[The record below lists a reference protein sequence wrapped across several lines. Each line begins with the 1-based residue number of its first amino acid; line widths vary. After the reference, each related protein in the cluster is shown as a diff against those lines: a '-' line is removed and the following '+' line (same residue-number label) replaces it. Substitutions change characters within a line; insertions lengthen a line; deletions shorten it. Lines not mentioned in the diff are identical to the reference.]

1 MHGGGITI
9 LRLVLGV
16 VFLAHGLPKLL
27 PVFGGSP
34 AETAAMFEAS
44 GLQPA
49 LLLVLIV
56 GVIELFGGAAI
67 ILGVWTRFS
76 AILLA
81 INMGVAIW
89 KIHLPHGFFLNLSLE
104 PGVGHGYE
112 FAMVLLGGLVCLLL
126 SGPGAVSIDGYR
138 ARTGVTRSR
147 RISQPQP
154 KN

>member
-126 SGPGAVSIDGYR
+126 SGPGAVSMDGYR

>member
-112 FAMVLLGGLVCLLL
+112 FAMVLLGGLICLLL
-126 SGPGAVSIDGYR
+126 NGPGAVSIDGYR
-138 ARTGVTRSR
+138 ARTGASRSR
-147 RISQPQP
+147 RISQP
-154 KN
+154 

>member
-49 LLLVLIV
+49 LLLVLVV

-67 ILGVWTRFS
+67 ILGVWTRFA

-126 SGPGAVSIDGYR
+126 TGPGVVSIDGYR
-138 ARTGVTRSR
+138 ARTGAIRVR

-154 KN
+154 SK

>member
-49 LLLVLIV
+49 LLLVLTV

-67 ILGVWTRFS
+67 ILGVWTRFA

-126 SGPGAVSIDGYR
+126 NGPGAMSIDGYR
-138 ARTGVTRSR
+138 ARTGATRSR
-147 RISQPQP
+147 RISQPQT

>member
-34 AETAAMFEAS
+34 AETATMFEAS

-104 PGVGHGYE
+104 PGVWHGYE

-126 SGPGAVSIDGYR
+126 NGPGAVSIDGYR
-138 ARTGVTRSR
+138 ARTGATRSR

>member
-49 LLLVLIV
+49 LFLVLIV

-67 ILGVWTRFS
+67 ILGVWTRFA

>member
-34 AETAAMFEAS
+34 AETATMFEAS

-126 SGPGAVSIDGYR
+126 NGPGAVSIDGYR
-138 ARTGVTRSR
+138 ARTGATRSR

>member
-49 LLLVLIV
+49 LLLVLTV

-67 ILGVWTRFS
+67 ILGVWTRFA

-126 SGPGAVSIDGYR
+126 NGPGAVSIDGYR
-138 ARTGVTRSR
+138 ARTGATRSR

>member
-49 LLLVLIV
+49 LFLVLIV

-67 ILGVWTRFS
+67 ILGVWTRFA

-126 SGPGAVSIDGYR
+126 NGPGAVSIDRYR
-138 ARTGVTRSR
+138 ARTGATRPR
-147 RISQPQP
+147 RISQPPP

>member
-67 ILGVWTRFS
+67 ILGVWTRFA

-138 ARTGVTRSR
+138 ARTGATRSR

>member
-67 ILGVWTRFS
+67 ILGVWTRFA

-126 SGPGAVSIDGYR
+126 NGPGAVSIDGYR
-138 ARTGVTRSR
+138 ARTGATRSR

>member
-49 LLLVLIV
+49 LLLVLTV

-67 ILGVWTRFS
+67 ILGVWTRFA

-126 SGPGAVSIDGYR
+126 NGPGAMSIDGYR
-138 ARTGVTRSR
+138 ARTGATRSR

>member
-1 MHGGGITI
+1 MHRWGVTI
-9 LRLVLGV
+9 LRFVLGL
-16 VFLAHGLPKLL
+16 VFVAHGLAKLL
-27 PVFGGSP
+27 PVFGGSL
-34 AETAAMFEAS
+34 AKTVVMFEVA

-49 LLLVLIV
+49 MLLVPLV
-56 GVIELFGGAAI
+56 GIAELVGGAAI
-67 ILGVWTRFS
+67 ILGVWTRLFAS
-76 AILLA
+76 LLA
-81 INMGVAIW
+81 VDMGIAIW

-126 SGPGAVSIDGYR
+126 NGPGAVSIDGYR

>member
-34 AETAAMFEAS
+34 AETATMFEAS

-67 ILGVWTRFS
+67 ILGVWTRFA

-126 SGPGAVSIDGYR
+126 NGPGAVSIDGYR
-138 ARTGVTRSR
+138 ARTGATRSR

>member
-9 LRLVLGV
+9 LRLALGV

-67 ILGVWTRFS
+67 ILGVWTRFA

-126 SGPGAVSIDGYR
+126 NGPGVVSIDGYR
-138 ARTGVTRSR
+138 ARTGATRSR

>member
-34 AETAAMFEAS
+34 AGTAAMFEAS

>member
-9 LRLVLGV
+9 LRLALGV

-67 ILGVWTRFS
+67 ILGVWTRFA

-126 SGPGAVSIDGYR
+126 NGPGAVSIDGYR

>member
-67 ILGVWTRFS
+67 ILGVWTRFA

-126 SGPGAVSIDGYR
+126 NGPGAVSIDGYR
-138 ARTGVTRSR
+138 ARTGASRSR
-147 RISQPQP
+147 RISQP
-154 KN
+154 

>member
-138 ARTGVTRSR
+138 ARTGATRSR

>member
-67 ILGVWTRFS
+67 ILGVWTRFA

>member
-67 ILGVWTRFS
+67 ILGVWTRFA

-126 SGPGAVSIDGYR
+126 NGPGAMSIDGYR
-138 ARTGVTRSR
+138 ARTGATRSR

>member
-49 LLLVLIV
+49 LLLVLFV

-67 ILGVWTRFS
+67 ILGVWTRFA

-126 SGPGAVSIDGYR
+126 NGPGAVSIDGYR
-138 ARTGVTRSR
+138 ARTGATRSR

>member
-34 AETAAMFEAS
+34 TETAAMFEAS
-44 GLQPA
+44 GLHPA

-67 ILGVWTRFS
+67 ILGVWTRFA

-126 SGPGAVSIDGYR
+126 NGPGAMSIDGYR
-138 ARTGVTRSR
+138 ARTGATRSR

>member
-34 AETAAMFEAS
+34 AETATMFEAS

-126 SGPGAVSIDGYR
+126 NGPGAVSIDGYR
-138 ARTGVTRSR
+138 ARTGASRSR
-147 RISQPQP
+147 RISQP
-154 KN
+154 

>member
-34 AETAAMFEAS
+34 AETATMFEAS

-67 ILGVWTRFS
+67 ILGVWTRLS

-81 INMGVAIW
+81 INMSVAIW

-126 SGPGAVSIDGYR
+126 NGPGAVSIDGYR
-138 ARTGVTRSR
+138 ARTGATRSR

>member
-27 PVFGGSP
+27 PVFGGSL
-34 AETAAMFEAS
+34 AKTVAMFEVA

-49 LLLVLIV
+49 ILLVPLV
-56 GVIELFGGAAI
+56 GIAELVGGAAI
-67 ILGVWTRFS
+67 IFGVWTRLFVS
-76 AILLA
+76 LLA
-81 INMGVAIW
+81 IDMGIAIW

>member
-126 SGPGAVSIDGYR
+126 NGPGAVSIDGYR
-138 ARTGVTRSR
+138 ARTGATRSR

>member
-49 LLLVLIV
+49 LLLVLTV

-67 ILGVWTRFS
+67 ILGVWTRFA

-112 FAMVLLGGLVCLLL
+112 FAMVLLGGLVCMLLN
-126 SGPGAVSIDGYR
+126 GPGAMSIDGYR
-138 ARTGVTRSR
+138 ARTGATRSR